1 MKSTK
6 FKIEELV
13 PLRLINLIHKD
24 LLWKLIDDDL
34 ILAIDKI
41 KKVFPK
47 GSISINTYKWAGDRT
62 QSCVRTKNSKYY
74 SSTSQHSLGKAV
86 DCIFSA
92 YTTDEVRDY
101 ILNSPD
107 EFPTIGGVELGTSWL
122 HIDVRPRRNGKII
135 TFTP

>member
-24 LLWKLIDDDL
+24 LLWKLVDDDL

-47 GSISINTYKWAGDRT
+47 GSVSINTYKWAGDRT

>member
-13 PLRLINLIHKD
+13 PLKLIDLIHKD
-24 LLWKLIDDDL
+24 LLWKLVDDD
-34 ILAIDKI
+34 IIIAIDKI
-41 KKVFPK
+41 KEVFPK
-47 GSISINTYKWAGDRT
+47 GSMSINTYKWAGDRT
-62 QSCVRTKNSKYY
+62 QSGVRTKNSKYY

>member
-24 LLWKLIDDDL
+24 LLWKLIDDD
-34 ILAIDKI
+34 IIIAIDKI
-41 KKVFPK
+41 KEVFPK
-47 GSISINTYKWAGDRT
+47 GSMSINTYLWSGNRT
-62 QSCVRTKNSKYY
+62 QSGVRTKNSEYY
-74 SSTSQHSLGKAV
+74 SETSQHSLGKAI
-86 DCIFSA
+86 DCVFGNYS
-92 YTTDEVRDY
+92 TDEVREY
-101 ILNSPD
+101 ILANQD

>member
-13 PLRLINLIHKD
+13 PLKLIDLIHKD
-24 LLWKLIDDDL
+24 LLWKLVDDDL

>member
-13 PLRLINLIHKD
+13 PLRLIDLIHKD
-24 LLWKLIDDDL
+24 LLWKLVDDD
-34 ILAIDKI
+34 IIIAIDKI
-41 KKVFPK
+41 KEVFPK
-47 GSISINTYKWAGDRT
+47 GSMSINTYLWSGNRT
-62 QSCVRTKNSKYY
+62 QSGVRTKNSKYY
-74 SSTSQHSLGKAV
+74 SETSQHSLGKAI
-86 DCIFSA
+86 DCVFGNYS
-92 YTTDEVRDY
+92 TDEVREY
-101 ILNSPD
+101 ILANQD

>member
-13 PLRLINLIHKD
+13 PLKLIDLIHKD
-24 LLWKLIDDDL
+24 LLWKLVDDD
-34 ILAIDKI
+34 IIIAIDKI
-41 KKVFPK
+41 KEVFPK
-47 GSISINTYKWAGDRT
+47 GSMSINTYKWAGDRT

>member
-13 PLRLINLIHKD
+13 PLRLIDLIHKD
-24 LLWKLIDDDL
+24 LLWKLVDDD
-34 ILAIDKI
+34 IIIAIDKI
-41 KKVFPK
+41 KEVFPK
-47 GSISINTYKWAGDRT
+47 GSMSINTYKWAGDRT

>member
-24 LLWKLIDDDL
+24 LLWKLIDDD
-34 ILAIDKI
+34 IIIAIDKI
-41 KKVFPK
+41 KEVFPK
-47 GSISINTYKWAGDRT
+47 GSMSINTYLWSGNRT
-62 QSCVRTKNSKYY
+62 QSGVRTKNSKYY
-74 SSTSQHSLGKAV
+74 SETSQHSLGKAI
-86 DCIFSA
+86 DCVFGNYS
-92 YTTDEVRDY
+92 TDEVREY
-101 ILNSPD
+101 ILANQD

>member
-13 PLRLINLIHKD
+13 PLKLIDLIHKD
-24 LLWKLIDDDL
+24 LLWKLVDDDL

-47 GSISINTYKWAGDRT
+47 GSVSINTYKWAGDRT

>member
-24 LLWKLIDDDL
+24 LLWKLIDDD
-34 ILAIDKI
+34 IIIAIDKI
-41 KKVFPK
+41 KEVFPK
-47 GSISINTYKWAGDRT
+47 GSMSINTYLWSGNRT
-62 QSCVRTKNSKYY
+62 QSGVRTKNSKYY
-74 SSTSQHSLGKAV
+74 SETSQHSLGKAI
-86 DCIFSA
+86 DCVFDNYS
-92 YTTDEVRDY
+92 TNEVREY
-101 ILNSPD
+101 ILANQD

>member
-1 MKSTK
+1 MKSK
-6 FKIEELV
+6 YFKIEELV
-13 PLRLINLIHKD
+13 PLKLIDLIHKD
-24 LLWKLIDDDL
+24 LLWKLVDDDL

-47 GSISINTYKWAGDRT
+47 GSVSINTYKWAGDRT

>member
-13 PLRLINLIHKD
+13 PLKLIDLIHKD
-24 LLWKLIDDDL
+24 LLWKLVDDDL

-101 ILNSPD
+101 ILNNPD

>member
-13 PLRLINLIHKD
+13 PPKLIDLIHKD
-24 LLWKLIDDDL
+24 LLWKLVDDD
-34 ILAIDKI
+34 IIIAIDKI
-41 KKVFPK
+41 KEVFPK
-47 GSISINTYKWAGDRT
+47 GSMSINTYLWSGNRT
-62 QSCVRTKNSKYY
+62 QSGVRTKNSKYY
-74 SSTSQHSLGKAV
+74 SETSQHPLGKAI
-86 DCIFSA
+86 DCVFGNYS
-92 YTTDEVRDY
+92 TDEVREY
-101 ILNSPD
+101 ILANQD